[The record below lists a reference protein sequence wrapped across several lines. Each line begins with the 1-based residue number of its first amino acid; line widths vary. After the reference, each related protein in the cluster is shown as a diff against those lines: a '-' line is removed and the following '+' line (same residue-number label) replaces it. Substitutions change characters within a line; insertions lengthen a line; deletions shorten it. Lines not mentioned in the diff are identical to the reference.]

1 LVSQALETAENM
13 KATTLRLAS
22 LLLSISIF
30 MAEHA
35 CHAQNPMA
43 DIARSHIDA
52 NVPSPEFFDADMKR
66 DLGSYL
72 CKSPGSCRIEY
83 QLLRDGPTQTGIAY
97 PKFYVWAKCFIGDR
111 LQTEGAARLA
121 AIDKKEFQITN
132 FLSRS
137 QISDSPQ
144 QVGEIFP
151 APLVKNILQR
161 AKQ

>member
-1 LVSQALETAENM
+1 M
-13 KATTLRLAS
+13 KAATALRLAS
-22 LLLSISIF
+22 LLLCISIF
-30 MAEHA
+30 MPERP
-35 CHAQNPMA
+35 CHAQDSMA
-43 DIARSHIDA
+43 EIARSHIDA
-52 NVPSPEFFDADMKR
+52 NVPSPEFFDAYMKR
-66 DLGSYL
+66 DLSSYL
-72 CKSPGSCRIEY
+72 CKGPGSCRIEY
-83 QLLRDGPTQTGIAY
+83 QLLRDGPTQTGISY
-97 PKFYVWAKCFIGDR
+97 PKFYVWAKCFNGDR

>member
-1 LVSQALETAENM
+1 M
-13 KATTLRLAS
+13 KVATTLRLAS
-22 LLLSISIF
+22 LLLCISIF
-30 MAEHA
+30 MPERP
-35 CHAQNPMA
+35 CHAQDPMS

-52 NVPSPEFFDADMKR
+52 NVPSPEFFDAYMKR

-72 CKSPGSCRIEY
+72 CKRPGSCRIEY

-97 PKFYVWAKCFIGDR
+97 PKFYVWAKCFIKDR

-132 FLSRS
+132 FLSRN
-137 QISDSPQ
+137 QISNSPQ

-151 APLVKNILQR
+151 APLVRNILQR

>member
-1 LVSQALETAENM
+1 M
-13 KATTLRLAS
+13 KHPLSA
-22 LLLSISIF
+22 LLLCTLIV
-30 MAEHA
+30 APKYQ
-35 CHAQNPMA
+35 CNAQDTMA

-52 NVPSPEFFDADMKR
+52 NVPSSEFFDTYMKR

-72 CKSPGSCRIEY
+72 CKGTSPCRIEY

-97 PKFYVWAKCFIGDR
+97 PKFYVWVKCFIGER

-121 AIDKKEFQITN
+121 AIDKKEFQIAD
-132 FLSRS
+132 FLTRS

-144 QVGEIFP
+144 QVAAVFP
-151 APLVKNILQR
+151 APLVKDILQR